1 MSNLIILGQILAIA
15 EWILFGAM
23 WVIDGC
29 KIGQIIFYSILTAL
43 MVLELQGIYKKKFGY
58 SVFSVVYRCII
69 LALLGTLLGLLGR
82 ILYNEGAEMIV

>member
-1 MSNLIILGQILAIA
+1 MNNLFFLGQILAIA
-15 EWILFGAM
+15 EWILFIVM

-82 ILYNEGAEMIV
+82 ILNNEGAEMIV

>member
-15 EWILFGAM
+15 EWILFIVM

-43 MVLELQGIYKKKFGY
+43 MVLELQGIYKKKFGF
-58 SVFSVVYRCII
+58 SVFSIVYRCII
-69 LALLGTLLGLLGR
+69 LAILGALLGLVGR
-82 ILYNEGAEMIV
+82 SLYNRGAEIVV

>member
-29 KIGQIIFYSILTAL
+29 KIGQIIFYSILTSL
-43 MVLELQGIYKKKFGY
+43 MVLELKGIYKKKFGY

-82 ILYNEGAEMIV
+82 SLYNRGAEIIV